1 MVLVLQQDFLRSE
14 TLQEFKG
21 ELTEKEEVELIDL
34 LEITSYDIVDRFDD
48 RVEEHWEDDDGDDE
62 LEEDCDE

>member
-1 MVLVLQQDFLRSE
+1 MK

-21 ELTEKEEVELIDL
+21 ELTEKEEIELIDL

-62 LEEDCDE
+62 LEENCDE

>member
-1 MVLVLQQDFLRSE
+1 MK

-21 ELTEKEEVELIDL
+21 ELTEKEEIELIDL

-48 RVEEHWEDDDGDDE
+48 RVEEHWEDDEDRDE

>member
-1 MVLVLQQDFLRSE
+1 MK

-21 ELTEKEEVELIDL
+21 ELTEKEEIELIDL

>member
-1 MVLVLQQDFLRSE
+1 MK

-21 ELTEKEEVELIDL
+21 ELIEKEEVELIDL

-48 RVEEHWEDDDGDDE
+48 RVEEHWEDDDRDDE
-62 LEEDCDE
+62 LEEDLDE

>member
-1 MVLVLQQDFLRSE
+1 MK

-34 LEITSYDIVDRFDD
+34 LEITSYDIVERFDD
-48 RVEEHWEDDDGDDE
+48 RVEEHWEDDDWDDK

>member
-1 MVLVLQQDFLRSE
+1 VK

>member
-1 MVLVLQQDFLRSE
+1 MK

-21 ELTEKEEVELIDL
+21 ELTEKEEIELIAL

-48 RVEEHWEDDDGDDE
+48 RVEEHWEDDLDDE

>member
-1 MVLVLQQDFLRSE
+1 MK

-48 RVEEHWEDDDGDDE
+48 RVEEHWEDGTEQDDE

>member
-1 MVLVLQQDFLRSE
+1 MK

-21 ELTEKEEVELIDL
+21 ELTEKDEVELIDL

-48 RVEEHWEDDDGDDE
+48 RVEEHWEDDDRDDE

>member
-1 MVLVLQQDFLRSE
+1 MK

-48 RVEEHWEDDDGDDE
+48 RVEEHWEDDDRDDE

>member
-1 MVLVLQQDFLRSE
+1 MK

-21 ELTEKEEVELIDL
+21 ELTEKEEIELIDY

-48 RVEEHWEDDDGDDE
+48 RVEEHWEDYDRDDE
-62 LEEDCDE
+62 LEEDYDE

>member
-1 MVLVLQQDFLRSE
+1 MK
-14 TLQEFKG
+14 TLPEFKG
-21 ELTEKEEVELIDL
+21 ELTEKEEIELIDL

-48 RVEEHWEDDDGDDE
+48 RVEEHWEDDDRDDE

>member
-1 MVLVLQQDFLRSE
+1 MK

>member
-1 MVLVLQQDFLRSE
+1 MT
-14 TLQEFKG
+14 TLNEYKKD
-21 ELTEKEEVELIDL
+21 LIEKEEIELIDL

-48 RVEEHWEDDDGDDE
+48 RVEEHWEDDDRDDE

>member
-1 MVLVLQQDFLRSE
+1 MK

-48 RVEEHWEDDDGDDE
+48 RVEEHWEDDGDDE
-62 LEEDCDE
+62 LEEDLDE

>member
-1 MVLVLQQDFLRSE
+1 MK

-21 ELTEKEEVELIDL
+21 ELTEKEEIELIDL

-48 RVEEHWEDDDGDDE
+48 RVEEHWEDDGRDDE

>member
-1 MVLVLQQDFLRSE
+1 MK

-34 LEITSYDIVDRFDD
+34 LEITSYDIVDRFDE
-48 RVEEHWEDDDGDDE
+48 RVEEHWEYDDGDDE

>member
-1 MVLVLQQDFLRSE
+1 MK

-21 ELTEKEEVELIDL
+21 ELTEKEEIELIDY

-48 RVEEHWEDDDGDDE
+48 RVEEHWEDDDGDDK
-62 LEEDCDE
+62 LEEACDE

>member
-1 MVLVLQQDFLRSE
+1 MK

-48 RVEEHWEDDDGDDE
+48 RVEEHWEYDDRDDE
-62 LEEDCDE
+62 LEEDLDE

>member
-1 MVLVLQQDFLRSE
+1 MK

-48 RVEEHWEDDDGDDE
+48 RVEEHWEDDDRDDE
-62 LEEDCDE
+62 LEEDLDE

>member
-1 MVLVLQQDFLRSE
+1 MK

-21 ELTEKEEVELIDL
+21 ELTEQEEVELIDL

-48 RVEEHWEDDDGDDE
+48 RVEEHWEDDDRDDE
-62 LEEDCDE
+62 FEEDCDE

>member
-1 MVLVLQQDFLRSE
+1 MK

-48 RVEEHWEDDDGDDE
+48 RVEEHWEDDDRNDE

>member
-1 MVLVLQQDFLRSE
+1 MK
-14 TLQEFKG
+14 TLQEFKC

-48 RVEEHWEDDDGDDE
+48 RVEEHWEDDLYDE

>member
-1 MVLVLQQDFLRSE
+1 VK

-21 ELTEKEEVELIDL
+21 ELTEKEEIELIDL

-48 RVEEHWEDDDGDDE
+48 RVEEHWEDDDRDDE

>member
-1 MVLVLQQDFLRSE
+1 MK

-48 RVEEHWEDDDGDDE
+48 RVEEHWEDDDRDDE
-62 LEEDCDE
+62 LEEDCDEKTIGT

>member
-1 MVLVLQQDFLRSE
+1 VK

-48 RVEEHWEDDDGDDE
+48 RVEEHWEDDDRDDE
-62 LEEDCDE
+62 LEEDLDE

>member
-1 MVLVLQQDFLRSE
+1 MK

-48 RVEEHWEDDDGDDE
+48 RVEKQWEEEEEDDE
-62 LEEDCDE
+62 LEEDLDE

>member
-1 MVLVLQQDFLRSE
+1 MK

-21 ELTEKEEVELIDL
+21 ELTEKEEIELIDL

-48 RVEEHWEDDDGDDE
+48 RVEEHWEDDDRNDD

>member
-1 MVLVLQQDFLRSE
+1 MK

-48 RVEEHWEDDDGDDE
+48 RVEKHCIVTGKRFPSHDTKV
-62 LEEDCDE
+62 